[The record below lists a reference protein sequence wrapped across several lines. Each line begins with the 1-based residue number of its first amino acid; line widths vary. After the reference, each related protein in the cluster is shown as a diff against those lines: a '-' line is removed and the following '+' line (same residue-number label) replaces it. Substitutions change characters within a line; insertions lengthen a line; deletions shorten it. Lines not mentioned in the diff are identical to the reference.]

1 MHLYAIFVAFVTI
14 YTGINDIFQKINA
27 AQTLSLVPTVFADYW
42 VVSVGLEKDLG
53 YLGHF
58 STYFKCLRMTLELF
72 YLGGWLVRS
81 RLVCLLGYCPLPEIF
96 VD

>member
-42 VVSVGLEKDLG
+42 VVQKLSVGLEKDLG

-58 STYFKCLRMTLELF
+58 STYFQYLRMTLELF
-72 YLGGWLVRS
+72 YLDEWLVR
-81 RLVCLLGYCPLPEIF
+81 
-96 VD
+96 